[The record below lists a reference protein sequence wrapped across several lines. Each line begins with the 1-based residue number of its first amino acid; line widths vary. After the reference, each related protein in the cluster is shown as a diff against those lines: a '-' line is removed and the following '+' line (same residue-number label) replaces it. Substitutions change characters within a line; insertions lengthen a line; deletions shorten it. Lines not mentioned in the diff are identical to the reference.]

1 MRFPR
6 SGRRGNTVLEAAMF
20 IPILL
25 TLLVSTEQLGKLT
38 YTYYSLRKAL
48 YTVARYVGT
57 QQGVNFC
64 DASDP
69 NIVTGLNLA
78 TTGTSDG
85 SGSPL
90 IMGFTPD
97 MIAIT
102 IERYD
107 PVGQT
112 MGVCDCSN
120 TGCDESVGG
129 GAPDFVSV
137 SIPNGYNFLPN
148 IPFLRLDT
156 IPLKPQVKVPYGG
169 T

>member
-1 MRFPR
+1 VRIP
-6 SGRRGNTVLEAAMF
+6 GRRGNTVLEAALF

-38 YTYYSLRKAL
+38 YTYYSLKKAL
-48 YTVARYVGT
+48 NTVARYVGT

-69 NIVTGLNLA
+69 NIAAGLNLA

-85 SGSPL
+85 SAAPL
-90 IMGFTPD
+90 IAGFTSD
-97 MIAIT
+97 MVSIA

-112 MGVCDCSN
+112 LGPCDCSN
-120 TGCDESVGG
+120 TGCDISLGG
-129 GAPDFVSV
+129 SAPDYIVV
-137 SIPNGYNFLPN
+137 SIPNGFNFLPN
-148 IPFLRLDT
+148 IPFLRLDA
-156 IPLKPQVKVPYGG
+156 IPLRPTVKVPYGG

>member
-1 MRFPR
+1 
-6 SGRRGNTVLEAAMF
+6 MF

-57 QQGVNFC
+57 QQAVNFC
-64 DASDP
+64 DVSDP
-69 NIVTGLNLA
+69 NITAGLNLA

-85 SGSPL
+85 STPPL
-90 IMGFTPD
+90 INGFTAD
-97 MIAIT
+97 MISISA
-102 IERYD
+102 ERYD

-112 MGVCDCSN
+112 LSVCDCSN

-129 GAPDFVSV
+129 SAPDFIVV
-137 SIPNGYNFLPN
+137 SIPNGFNFTPN
-148 IPFLRLDT
+148 IPFLPLDA
-156 IPLKPQVKVPYGG
+156 IPLRPQVKVPYGG